1 MYSHNLNWRMEIIDF
16 DSTEVDP
23 PINFY
28 LSYLEEEIQS
38 KLQDSEARI
47 TPGKSEGRV
56 LLEIQEDSLAN
67 FIDLLRERQEVTKCY
82 PEKEEMQKEIGG
94 LKAQLAESSS
104 VLEHLKTQL
113 LKICPML
120 RQAQKDVMQLTAT
133 NKDQKASLEHMKEE
147 KEALQN
153 KLHAERHFL
162 AVSKTNVEVDLER
175 YPQIEREEN
184 KNLQVALEKAE
195 CVSQVQ
201 CRRLELEKTTLQEQ
215 AEKSSA
221 ALLLCQEEKASL
233 LTEFQQRKTS
243 HATQLNEILTKAEQ
257 KLELDRIKSKD
268 DRSTLL
274 QTTESLQRTLQEKEK
289 EQDWQKAES
298 AMKSQVE
305 DAESQI
311 PLKSEGWFP
320 KFF

>member
-38 KLQDSEARI
+38 KLRDSEARI

-82 PEKEEMQKEIGG
+82 PEKEGMQKEIGG

-104 VLEHLKTQL
+104 ALEHLKTQL

-120 RQAQKDVMQLTAT
+120 RQAQKDVMQLTST
-133 NKDQKASLEHMKEE
+133 NKDQNVSLEHMKEE

-162 AVSKTNVEVDLER
+162 AVSKNNVEVDLES
-175 YPQIEREEN
+175 YLQIEREEN
-184 KNLQVALEKAE
+184 KSLQVALEKAE
-195 CVSQVQ
+195 CVSQMQ

-243 HATQLNEILTKAEQ
+243 HATQLSEILRKAEQ
-257 KLELDRIKSKD
+257 KLELDCMKSKD
-268 DRSTLL
+268 DRLTLF
-274 QTTESLQRTLQEKEK
+274 QATKSLQKTLQEK

-298 AMKSQVE
+298 AMRSQVE
-305 DAESQI
+305 DAECQI
-311 PLKSEGWFP
+311 PKKREGWFP

>member
-1 MYSHNLNWRMEIIDF
+1 MEIIDF

-104 VLEHLKTQL
+104 VLEHLKTQ
-113 LKICPML
+113 ICPML
-120 RQAQKDVMQLTAT
+120 RQAQKDVMQLTST

-162 AVSKTNVEVDLER
+162 AVSKTNVEVDLES

-201 CRRLELEKTTLQEQ
+201 CRRLELENTTLQEQ

-257 KLELDRIKSKD
+257 KLERDRIKSKD
-268 DRSTLL
+268 DGSTLL

-311 PLKSEGWFP
+311 PPKSEGWFP